1 MGGLRVDVREGF
13 LISHLF
19 IEAFSHFIDQQLI
32 LRRVRVEEVGGDG
45 PQSQGNHRLQGQ
57 ECKFV

>member
-19 IEAFSHFIDQQLI
+19 IETLSHFIDQQLI

-45 PQSQGNHRLQGQ
+45 APVSR
-57 ECKFV
+57 